1 MPSKAEEF
9 RSKAFECHEHAMGVH
24 DPEAKQMLEDLARL
38 WWHLA
43 EWVDKIAGAI
53 PANIAHPDDGTN
65 AEHRSF

>member
-1 MPSKAEEF
+1 MPSKAEKV

-38 WWHLA
+38 WGHLA

-53 PANIAHPDDGTN
+53 PALPILSHGKPVGESA
-65 AEHRSF
+65 A